1 MRISGRSKWAIM
13 RMIVLLAV
21 IGSVA
26 FVYYRRT
33 RLGRDSEAARPGDL
47 TIRVQSIPVTDDL
60 ALGSF
65 VVPSRQTHEVKIT
78 VDGNR
83 MRNARLAGHF
93 SVQNGPAIQVM
104 LLDQEQYAAFRK
116 DAKPGNFDYLSR
128 KTTDGNIDVSIPHT
142 GMYYIIF
149 DNSSGE
155 SASVTVKADVTLRY
169 ETVQVSR

>member
-1 MRISGRSKWAIM
+1 VIGRSKQAIV
-13 RMIVLLAV
+13 RAIVLLLVA
-21 IGSVA
+21 GSIA

-33 RLGRDSEAARPGDL
+33 QRNSEASRPGDL
-47 TIRVQSIPVTDDL
+47 TLRVRSIPVTDDL

-65 VVPSRQTHEVKIT
+65 VVPSKETHEVKIAI
-78 VDGNR
+78 DGHR

-104 LLDQEQYAAFRK
+104 LLDEEQYAEFRK
-116 DAKPGNFDYLSR
+116 GSKLGNFDFLSR
-128 KTTDGNIDVSIPHT
+128 KTTEGNIDISIPRT

-149 DNSSGE
+149 DNSPGE

-169 ETVQVSR
+169 ETVQVDSGKKF